1 MFRPRTRLSR
11 VLNVNIGANQRKKGR
26 QTRGN
31 PFKIVIFFVNPTGLF
46 TNPARRA
53 RASNRLTHSSKLDGR
68 T

>member
-11 VLNVNIGANQRKKGR
+11 VLNVNIGAKQRKKGR

-31 PFKIVIFFVNPTGLF
+31 PFNIVTFFVNPTGRF
-46 TNPARRA
+46 TNTARVV